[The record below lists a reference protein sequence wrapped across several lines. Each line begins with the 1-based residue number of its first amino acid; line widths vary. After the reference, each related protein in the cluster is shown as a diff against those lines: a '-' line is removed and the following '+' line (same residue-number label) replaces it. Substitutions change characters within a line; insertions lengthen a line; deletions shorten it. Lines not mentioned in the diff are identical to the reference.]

1 VAATLAAAEAM
12 LILVGARAPG
22 ARLAHHLAVALDG
35 GEMRAQEIP
44 WAPECFACGGNGM
57 EMVFS

>member
-1 VAATLAAAEAM
+1 MPHDTVSVTR
-12 LILVGARAPG
+12 IKGK
-22 ARLAHHLAVALDG
+22 DG